1 MRTEVIHDATLY
13 LGDCREVL
21 PTLGRV
27 DAVVTDPPYGIGFGY
42 ASYQDTRHNL
52 ADLISSVVRPLIAT
66 GARVCVTPGQTQVA
80 LYPPSDWICAII
92 WDTTGSF
99 GHCGYS
105 QWMPLLVYGKDVA
118 GFGRNRS
125 GVLKSDVIRFTGG
138 AGVGFQRGGNND
150 HPCPKPENVM
160 QAIISR
166 FTDEGETILDPF
178 MGSGTTGVACA
189 RLGRKF
195 IGIELEPH
203 YFDIARRRI
212 EAEYKQPRLF
222 TEPVPKA
229 KQEAFL

>member
-13 LGDCREVL
+13 LGDCRDVL

-42 ASYQDTRHNL
+42 ASYQDTRDNL
-52 ADLISSVVRPLIAT
+52 ADLIRSVMGPLIET

-80 LYPPSDWICAII
+80 LYPPSDWICSII

-105 QWMPLLVYGKDVA
+105 QWMPLLVYGKDV
-118 GFGRNRS
+118 
-125 GVLKSDVIRFTGG
+125 
-138 AGVGFQRGGNND
+138 
-150 HPCPKPENVM
+150 PCPKPENVM

-195 IGIELEPH
+195 IGIEMEPR
-203 YFDIARRRI
+203 YFDIACRRI

-222 TEPVPKA
+222 TEAAPKV